1 MSIPSS
7 ILQSLCAALP
17 GKAFILAPNGSVIAA
32 TPDCSNLIPH
42 TGSTINGQLLANV
55 LQGSDEMKTAISSAI
70 SHSVTSGQPQSFT
83 SPVQLL
89 SGTQVKYTH
98 RCKSVSENGQ
108 LQFLIYTLEKEQALS
123 IIDNYQMMLDLA
135 PEAII
140 MSNEVGIIGFV
151 NKKAEQLFQFTKEEM
166 IGSRVEMLI
175 PQSLREKHVQIRTGF
190 VKEQRMRAMHTGVE
204 LMAVRKDGH
213 IFPVDIAISPVRNE
227 HGTHMMVTV
236 HDLTGPKKVQ
246 QELEVLAQRLQAA
259 NNQLEEKVKIRTEEI
274 KKSETQ
280 YRNLFEN
287 NPMPM
292 WIFDPH
298 TMQFLAVN
306 EQAVLKYGYSESEF
320 KAMTLFD
327 IRSEEE
333 GERLKNLEPVAERFD
348 GTQSRGVWKHITK
361 KGKQILV
368 EVWAQTILFDG
379 KEARLTLLEDIT
391 ERIDAENEV
400 KANERRFRSLIE
412 NSFDLI
418 VLLDASFHITYRSP
432 SVNRTTGRTDE
443 DTIGTDALAYIHPE
457 DTAMVS
463 MAIQEMMQTQG
474 STVKCLFRY
483 RKKDGTYLWMEG
495 TATNLLHDADV
506 QSIVFNYRDVSE
518 RKEAEEQIKR
528 TEERYRHS
536 LDTMIEG
543 VQIIGYD
550 KKYIYV
556 NDAFAKQIGIPKEAL
571 IGHNLLELVPAM
583 KENRI
588 YDLAEQCMASQKPLQ
603 IENMFIFPG
612 GFQIWFQLSLQPVPE
627 GIFILSVDI
636 TEKVKAAKA
645 LKEEKGKLES
655 IAAVVPGLIYSFRM
669 APDGSFTMPYAN
681 NAVEEIYGFKF
692 GQLKNNPQPIFDCI
706 YPDDAEKIFK
716 EITESATNLTAWR
729 VEHRYNHPEKGLVWH
744 NGSAM
749 PMREADGSTVWHGMI
764 MDITEQKKAQ
774 QKITEQNAQLHT
786 LSNNLPGVMIY
797 QLTGTS
803 LETRKFTYLSK
814 EVTRITGC
822 TPQEVMDN
830 PFILYSSILEEDRA
844 IMEQAEVDSYIH
856 KSTFN
861 VEVRCRTY
869 KNELRWL
876 NIVSTPREVDQHIL
890 VWDGFHLD
898 ITDRKNAE
906 EEIKFSNE
914 RYESVAN
921 ATSDAMWEHDFRTG
935 KTFVLGAGYKNM
947 FGYPLVN
954 DYYDLKFWES
964 RIHPDDR
971 ERVVKEEDRARD
983 NKRIT
988 KGYVEYRLL
997 KADGEYAYIS
1007 DRYSVIRDKE
1017 GKAIKMFGS
1026 KQDVTAQK
1034 MAEEQL
1040 RKSVAEN
1047 SLMATRLSTILNA
1060 LPANI
1065 ALLDKKGIIQD
1076 VNQAWISRSEK
1087 LCPVIGKYGIGDNY
1101 LKVKSQSTV
1110 LSPDDKAMS
1119 KGIKAVLDRKQNEFV
1134 FEHSCDIGISRS
1146 WFRMIVTSLRG
1157 HSFEGAVVMHI
1168 DITEV
1173 KRLEMERLKSQMD
1186 EQRKITQAMLQG
1198 QEKERN
1204 TIGIEL
1210 HDNVNQILV
1219 GTNMLLS
1226 MISNNT
1232 SMLNEFLPKCI
1243 DNIRHAVNEN
1253 RRISHELVTPNRV
1266 TETILQQI
1274 TRLTQTMLNSVG
1286 LKTKINHKAFSDDLL
1301 SDEQKLTA
1309 YRIVQEQCTNILKHS
1324 KAEQVVITLSTTNSL
1339 FKMRIADNGI
1349 GLKNGKAEEGIGL
1362 KNIRNRLT
1370 VLDGSAV
1377 VESATGKGFALL
1389 VEMPLQQY

>member
-1 MSIPSS
+1 MIPTST
-7 ILQSLCAALP
+7 LQLLVEALP
-17 GKAFILAPNGSVIAA
+17 GRSFILRPDGCILAA
-32 TPDCSNLIPH
+32 TADCSSLTIGTNNNVQGRLLSAVLQVSNENAESITSLISNTTATHQQQNTDAPVKFA
-42 TGSTINGQLLANV
+42 TGSIINC
-55 LQGSDEMKTAISSAI
+55 KHTCK
-70 SHSVTSGQPQSFT
+70 
-83 SPVQLL
+83 PVM
-89 SGTQVKYTH
+89 
-98 RCKSVSENGQ
+98 ENGQ
-108 LQFLIYTLEKEQALS
+108 LQALIYTIEEIQEAGRYDKFRVL
-123 IIDNYQMMLDLA
+123 LDLA

-140 MSNEVGIIGFV
+140 ISNDKGIIEFV
-151 NKKAEQLFQFTKEEM
+151 NTKAEQLFQFTKQEM
-166 IGSRVEMLI
+166 IGSTVEMLI
-175 PQSLREKHVQIRTGF
+175 PQPLREKHQQHRSAF
-190 VKEQRMRAMHTGVE
+190 VKEQRMRAMQTGVE
-204 LMAVRKDGH
+204 LKAVRKDGH
-213 IFPVDIAISPVRNE
+213 IFPADIALSPVRSEEGNY
-227 HGTHMMVTV
+227 MMVAVRDITERKKAQE
-236 HDLTGPKKVQ
+236 DL
-246 QELEVLAQRLQAA
+246 EALALQLQAV
-259 NNQLEEKVKIRTEEI
+259 NNDLEEKVKRRTEEI
-274 KKSETQ
+274 KNSEIQ

-287 NPMPM
+287 NPLPM
-292 WIFDPH
+292 WIYDPQ
-298 TMQFLAVN
+298 TLRFLAVN
-306 EQAVLKYGYSESEF
+306 RQAVVKYGYSEREF
-320 KAMTLFD
+320 AGMTLYD
-327 IRSEEE
+327 IRPEEE
-333 GERLKNLEPVAERFD
+333 IDRLKNIEPVVESFE
-348 GTQSRGVWKHITK
+348 GTQSRGMWTHNTK

-368 EVWAQTILFDG
+368 EAWAQTILFNG
-379 KEARLTLLEDIT
+379 KEARLALLEDVT
-391 ERIDAENEV
+391 DRVYAENEV

-443 DTIGTDALAYIHPE
+443 DTIGTDALTFIHPE
-457 DTAMVS
+457 DTDKVS
-463 MAIQEMMQTQG
+463 KAIQELMRAPG
-474 STVKCLFRY
+474 STAKCLFRY
-483 RKKDGTYLWMEG
+483 QKKDGTYLWMEG

-518 RKEAEEQIKR
+518 KKEAEEKVKLS
-528 TEERYRHS
+528 EERYRNS

-571 IGHNLLELVPAM
+571 IGRNLLELVPAM

-588 YDLAEQCMASQKPLQ
+588 YNLAEECMAQQKSMQ

-636 TEKVKAAKA
+636 TDKVKAAKA
-645 LKEEKGKLES
+645 LKEERSKLES

-669 APDGSFTMPYAN
+669 APDGSFSMPYAN
-681 NAVEEIYGFKF
+681 NGVEEIYGFKF
-692 GQLKNNPQPIFDCI
+692 EQLRNNPQPIFDRI
-706 YPDDAEKIFK
+706 YPEDVETIFR
-716 EITESATNLTAWR
+716 EITASATNLTAWR
-729 VEHRYNHPEKGLVWH
+729 VEHRYNHPQKGMVWH

-764 MDITEQKKAQ
+764 MDITAQKKAQ
-774 QKITEQNAQLHT
+774 EKITEQNAQLET

-797 QLTGTS
+797 QLMGDS
-803 LETRKFTYLSK
+803 LTDRRFTYLSK
-814 EVTRITGC
+814 EVTRITGR
-822 TPQEVMDN
+822 TPQEVMEK
-830 PFILYSSILEEDRA
+830 PLILYNSILEEDRP

-856 KSTFN
+856 NSTFN

-869 KNELRWL
+869 KNEIRWL
-876 NIVSTPREVDQHIL
+876 NIVSTPRVVDKNTI
-890 VWDGFHLD
+890 VWDGFHVD

-906 EEIKFSNE
+906 EEIKLSNE

-921 ATSDAMWEHDFRTG
+921 ATSDAMWEHDYRTG
-935 KTFVLGAGYKNM
+935 KTFVLGAGYKNL

-954 DYYDLKFWES
+954 DYYDLEFWES
-964 RIHPDDR
+964 RIHPEDR
-971 ERVVKEEDRARD
+971 DRIVKEEDKARD

-997 KADGEYAYIS
+997 KANGEYAYIS
-1007 DRYSVIRDKE
+1007 DRFSILRDE
-1017 GKAIKMFGS
+1017 NGKALKMLGS
-1026 KQDVTAQK
+1026 KQDVTAK
-1034 MAEEQL
+1034 KLAEEQL
-1040 RKSVAEN
+1040 RKSLEEN
-1047 SLMATRLSTILNA
+1047 RMMASRLSTILNA

-1076 VNQAWISRSEK
+1076 VNEAWVSRNEN
-1087 LCPVIGKYGIGDNY
+1087 LCAVIGQYGIGDHY
-1101 LKVKSQSTV
+1101 LKAKEPSVVQSADV
-1110 LSPDDKAMS
+1110 KAMA
-1119 KGIKAVLDRKQNEFV
+1119 KGIKSVLDRKRNEFV
-1134 FEHSCDIGISRS
+1134 FEHSCEMGKSRN
-1146 WFRMIVTSLRG
+1146 WFRMIVTSLHGNR
-1157 HSFEGAVVMHI
+1157 FEGAVVMHI

-1173 KRLEMERLKSQMD
+1173 KQLEAERLKSQLD
-1186 EQRKITQAMLQG
+1186 EQRRITQAMIQG

-1204 TIGIEL
+1204 AIGIEL

-1232 SMLNEFLPKCI
+1232 SMLDEFLPKCI

-1266 TETILQQI
+1266 TETFLQQI
-1274 TRLTQTMLNSVG
+1274 TRLLQTMLNSVG
-1286 LKTKINHKAFSDDLL
+1286 LKTKVNHKAFTDELL

-1324 KAEQVVITLSTTNSL
+1324 NAGRVVITLSVSNVV

-1349 GLKNGKAEEGIGL
+1349 GMEKGKAEEGIGL

-1370 VLDGSAV
+1370 VLDGSAII
-1377 VESATGKGFALL
+1377 ESAPGKGFVLQ

>member
-1 MSIPSS
+1 MTPTST
-7 ILQSLCAALP
+7 LQLLVQALP
-17 GKAFILAPNGSVIAA
+17 GQSFILAPDGCIVAA
-32 TPDCSNLIPH
+32 TDDCSHLISH
-42 TGSTINGQLLANV
+42 TGGTINDQLLVNV
-55 LQGSDEMKTAISSAI
+55 LSVDEEPKALISSNINNAVI
-70 SHSVTSGQPQSFT
+70 SGQQQKFT

-89 SGTQVKYTH
+89 SGKQVMYTH
-98 RCKSVSENGQ
+98 CCKPVSENGQ
-108 LQFLIYTLEKEQALS
+108 LQFLIYSLEEERAVTVNNK
-123 IIDNYQMMLDLA
+123 YQVLLDLA

-140 MSNEVGIIGFV
+140 ISNEEGIIGFV
-151 NKKAEQLFQFTKEEM
+151 NKKAEQLFQYAKEEM
-166 IGSRVEMLI
+166 IGSRVEMLM
-175 PQSLREKHVQIRTGF
+175 PQSLREKHVQHRTGF
-190 VKEQRMRAMHTGVE
+190 VKEQRMRAMQTGVE
-204 LMAVRKDGH
+204 LTAVRKDGH
-213 IFPVDIAISPVRNE
+213 VFPADIALSPVRSEEGNY
-227 HGTHMMVTV
+227 MMVTV
-236 HDLTGPKKVQ
+236 RDSTGRKKVQ
-246 QELEVLAQRLQAA
+246 LELEALAQQLQAA
-259 NNQLEEKVKIRTEEI
+259 NSDLEQKVKSRTEEI
-274 KKSETQ
+274 KNSEIQ

-298 TMQFLAVN
+298 TLQFLAVN
-306 EQAVLKYGYSESEF
+306 RQAVLKYGYSEEEF
-320 KAMTLFD
+320 IKMTLYA
-327 IRSEEE
+327 IRPEEE
-333 GERLKNLEPVAERFD
+333 KERLKNLEPVVQHFD
-348 GTQSRGVWKHITK
+348 GTQNRGVWKHITK
-361 KGKQILV
+361 NGKLILV
-368 EVWAQTILFDG
+368 EAWAQAILFDG
-379 KEARLTLLEDIT
+379 KEARLALLEDVT
-391 ERIDAENEV
+391 DRVHAENEV

-443 DTIGTDALAYIHPE
+443 DTIGTDALAFIHPD
-457 DTAMVS
+457 DTDKVS
-463 MAIQEMMQTQG
+463 KAIQELMYAPGT
-474 STVKCLFRY
+474 TVKCLFRY
-483 RKKDGTYLWMEG
+483 QKKDGTYLWMEG

-518 RKEAEEQIKR
+518 KKEAEEQFKR
-528 TEERYRHS
+528 SEERYRHS

-556 NDAFAKQIGIPKEAL
+556 NDAFAKQIGIPKEVL

-588 YDLAEQCMASQKPLQ
+588 YDLAEQCMATQKPLQ

-636 TEKVKAAKA
+636 TEKVRAAKA
-645 LKEEKGKLES
+645 LKEERGKLES

-692 GQLKNNPQPIFDCI
+692 EQLKNSPQPIFDCI
-706 YPDDAEKIFK
+706 YPDDVEMIFK

-729 VEHRYNHPEKGLVWH
+729 VEHRYNHPQKGLVWH

-764 MDITEQKKAQ
+764 MDMTEQKKAQ

-803 LETRKFTYLSK
+803 LESRKFTYLSK

-830 PFILYSSILEEDRA
+830 PFILYNSILEEDRA
-844 IMEQAEVDSYIH
+844 IMEQAEVESYIH

-861 VEVRCRTY
+861 VEVRCRTH

-876 NIVSTPREVDQHIL
+876 NIVSTPREVDSNTV

-906 EEIKFSNE
+906 AEIKHSNE

-921 ATSDAMWEHDFRTG
+921 ATSDAMWEHDYLTG
-935 KTFVLGAGYKNM
+935 KTFVLGAGYKNL

-954 DYYDLKFWES
+954 EYYDLQFWES

-971 ERVVKEEDRARD
+971 ERVIKEEDKARD

-997 KADGEYAYIS
+997 KADGEYAYIT
-1007 DRYSVIRDKE
+1007 DRFSIIRDKD

-1026 KQDVTAQK
+1026 KQDVTAK
-1034 MAEEQL
+1034 KLAEEQL
-1040 RKSVAEN
+1040 RNSLAEN

-1101 LKVKSQSTV
+1101 LKVKSHPTI

-1134 FEHSCDIGISRS
+1134 FEHSCDIGKSRS
-1146 WFRMIVTSLRG
+1146 WFRMIVTSLCG
-1157 HSFEGAVVMHI
+1157 KGFEGAVVMHI

-1173 KRLEMERLKSQMD
+1173 KQLETERLKNQLD
-1186 EQRKITQAMLQG
+1186 EQRRITQAMLQG

-1204 TIGIEL
+1204 AIGIEL

-1286 LKTKINHKAFSDDLL
+1286 LKTKINHKAFCDELL

-1389 VEMPLQQY
+1389 VEMPLTQY

>member
-1 MSIPSS
+1 MS
-7 ILQSLCAALP
+7 ALP
-17 GKAFILAPNGSVIAA
+17 GCSFILTPDGCILAA
-32 TPDCSNLIPH
+32 TADCSSLASGTDNNVQGRLLSAVLQVGNNQIESITNLISHATATNQQQSLEASVKFLTGVFINCKH
-42 TGSTINGQLLANV
+42 TC
-55 LQGSDEMKTAISSAI
+55 K
-70 SHSVTSGQPQSFT
+70 
-83 SPVQLL
+83 PVM
-89 SGTQVKYTH
+89 
-98 RCKSVSENGQ
+98 ENGQ
-108 LQFLIYTLEKEQALS
+108 LQALIYTVEQIPEVGRYDKFRVL
-123 IIDNYQMMLDLA
+123 LDLA

-140 MSNEVGIIGFV
+140 ISNDKGIIEFV
-151 NKKAEQLFQFTKEEM
+151 NTKAEQVFQFTKQEM
-166 IGSRVEMLI
+166 VGSTVEMLI
-175 PQSLREKHVQIRTGF
+175 PQQLREKHQQQRATF
-190 VKEQRMRAMHTGVE
+190 VKEQRMRAMQTGIE
-204 LMAVRKDGH
+204 LKAVRKDGH
-213 IFPVDIAISPVRNE
+213 IFPADIALAPVRSEEGNY
-227 HGTHMMVTV
+227 MMVTV
-236 HDLTGPKKVQ
+236 RDITERKKAQEDL
-246 QELEVLAQRLQAA
+246 ESLALQLQAV
-259 NNQLEEKVKIRTEEI
+259 NNDLEEKVKVRTEEI
-274 KKSETQ
+274 KKSEIQ

-287 NPMPM
+287 NPLPM

-298 TMQFLAVN
+298 TFRFLAVN
-306 EQAVLKYGYSESEF
+306 RQAVMKYGYSEAEF
-320 KAMTLFD
+320 IGMTLYD
-327 IRSEEE
+327 IRPEEE
-333 GERLKNLEPVAERFD
+333 HERLKGIEPLIESFE
-348 GTQSRGVWKHITK
+348 GSQNRGVWKHITK
-361 KGKQILV
+361 AGNEILV
-368 EVWAQTILFDG
+368 EAWAQTIMFDG
-379 KEARLTLLEDIT
+379 IEARLALLEDVTDKVHT
-391 ERIDAENEV
+391 ENVV
-400 KANERRFRSLIE
+400 KASERRFRSLIE

-418 VLLDASFHITYRSP
+418 VLLDASFRITYRSP

-443 DTIGTDALAYIHPE
+443 DTIGTDALAFIHPE
-457 DTAMVS
+457 DIEKVGK
-463 MAIQEMMQTQG
+463 AIKELMHAPG

-483 RKKDGTYLWMEG
+483 QKKDGTYLWMEG

-518 RKEAEEQIKR
+518 KKEAEEKAKIS
-528 TEERYRHS
+528 EERYRNS

-556 NDAFAKQIGIPKEAL
+556 NDAFSKQIGIPKEAL
-571 IGHNLLELVPAM
+571 IGRNLLELVPAM
-583 KENRI
+583 SENRI
-588 YDLAEQCMASQKPLQ
+588 YQLAEECMAEQKSMQ

-636 TEKVKAAKA
+636 TDKVRAAKA
-645 LKEEKGKLES
+645 LKEERGKLES

-681 NAVEEIYGFKF
+681 NAVEEIYGFTF
-692 GQLKNNPQPIFDCI
+692 EQLKNNPQPIFDRI
-706 YPDDAEKIFK
+706 YPEDAEMIFR
-716 EITESATNLTAWR
+716 EITASAENLTAWQ

-744 NGSAM
+744 NGSSM

-803 LETRKFTYLSK
+803 LESRKFTYLSK

-822 TPQEVMDN
+822 SPQEVMDN
-830 PFILYSSILEEDRA
+830 PFILYNSILEEDRA
-844 IMEQAEVDSYIH
+844 VMEQAEIDSYIH
-856 KSTFN
+856 KTTFN
-861 VEVRCRTY
+861 VEVRSRNY
-869 KNELRWL
+869 KNEIRWL
-876 NIVSTPREVDQHIL
+876 NIVSTPREVDKNTV

-906 EEIKFSNE
+906 AEIKHSNE

-921 ATSDAMWEHDFRTG
+921 ATSDAMWEHDYRTG
-935 KTFVLGAGYKNM
+935 KTFVLGNGYKNL
-947 FGYPLVN
+947 FGYPIVN

-997 KADGEYAYIS
+997 KANGEYAYIS
-1007 DRYSVIRDKE
+1007 DRFSITRDE
-1017 GKAIKMFGS
+1017 DGAAIKMFGS
-1026 KQDVTAQK
+1026 KQDVTARK
-1034 MAEEQL
+1034 LAEEQL
-1040 RKSVAEN
+1040 RKSLEEN
-1047 SLMATRLSTILNA
+1047 SIMASRLSTILNT

-1065 ALLDKKGIIQD
+1065 ALIDKKGIIQD
-1076 VNQAWISRSEK
+1076 VNQSWNESNKR
-1087 LCPVIGKYGIGDNY
+1087 LCPIIGKYTVGDNY
-1101 LKVKSQSTV
+1101 LSAKGRSKNSTV
-1110 LSPDDKAMS
+1110 DVKEMVV
-1119 KGIKAVLDRKQNEFV
+1119 GIRAVLSGAKNDFV
-1134 FEHSCDIGISRS
+1134 MEHSCELQNHKS
-1146 WFRMIVTSLRG
+1146 WFRMIVTALRG
-1157 HSFEGAVVMHI
+1157 NGFEGAVVMHI

-1173 KRLEMERLKSQMD
+1173 KRLEMERLKSQID

-1226 MISNNT
+1226 MISANR
-1232 SMLNEFLPKCI
+1232 SMLEEFLPKCI
-1243 DNIRHAVNEN
+1243 ENIRHAVNEN

-1286 LKTKINHKAFSDDLL
+1286 LKTKINNKAFSDDLL

-1324 KAEQVVITLSTTNSL
+1324 KAEKVVITLSTTNSL

-1370 VLDGSAV
+1370 VLDGTAV

-1389 VEMPLQQY
+1389 VEMPLAQY